1 MLTTWCMNRMLLGA
15 HCVVR
20 IRGKDAHSNRGERS
34 QRSDHSVISWDIGY
48 CSRRDDEGD
57 KLCVLFVRDSFTGL
71 LGAIP
76 TVQKG
81 GRYLSSM
88 TTEIVRFIVQIGHAS
103 VGLRCDAEPSTL
115 TLLQAVSKTCQGLNI
130 KTHKEPTLLETI
142 KLMVVQRSRCGLLR
156 SHASVLIGQI
166 EEACG
171 CKSQTVGCNHPLYA
185 WALLHSAWVLNR
197 FKVRTGMTPFEIC
210 SGRSY
215 NGRLVLFGERVLAYL
230 KSEKKAKPQWQT
242 GLWLGKTIQR

>member
-1 MLTTWCMNRMLLGA
+1 MR
-15 HCVVR
+15 
-20 IRGKDAHSNRGERS
+20 
-34 QRSDHSVISWDIGY
+34 
-48 CSRRDDEGD
+48 
-57 KLCVLFVRDSFTGL
+57 
-71 LGAIP
+71 
-76 TVQKG
+76 
-81 GRYLSSM
+81 
-88 TTEIVRFIVQIGHAS
+88 
-103 VGLRCDAEPSTL
+103 
-115 TLLQAVSKTCQGLNI
+115 
-130 KTHKEPTLLETI
+130 
-142 KLMVVQRSRCGLLR
+142 LLR

-242 GLWLGKTIQR
+242 GLWLGKTIQGECHIVSAAAGILVTRSWPRHLT